1 MPVDSDSA
9 IAWHRAQLKKLRET
23 LKNIETSRF
32 TVGEPAQSSRTG
44 KTQKAVAELE
54 QKIRQSQHIIAAYER
69 QTRRPL
75 ATDQRSL
82 ASVSWSSWNAQ
93 AAHSRR
99 QFAVS
104 LHWPEHRRASPAGF
118 EPAVR
123 YFGALPMRS
132 RPSTV
137 RRANSWRSLFLSPL
151 PCTK

>member
-23 LKNIETSRF
+23 LKNIETTRF

-44 KTQKAVAELE
+44 KTQKTIAELE

-93 AAHSRR
+93 AAHGRA

-104 LHWPEHRRASPAGF
+104 VRCPKAAGY
-118 EPAVR
+118 PAVR
-123 YFGALPMRS
+123 AW
-132 RPSTV
+132 V
-137 RRANSWRSLFLSPL
+137 RAAIFMLA
-151 PCTK
+151 